1 MALAILLI
9 AEILPAQAIADGVQR
24 QAQAQT
30 TQAQESNVGNES
42 GILYEVEQERSANAK
57 IFRRTDGTYTA
68 LIADEPLHYLKDGVW
83 EEIDNT
89 LEEQPGEEKMVFANR
104 ENYFQASFPSELSD
118 DEAIAITNRGYTLSF
133 NMIHSSK
140 KAFKAKIKAK
150 TKEEKELRKKLSEA
164 QKRSNLS
171 ERQATIT
178 YQNIQTDVDLE
189 YTVLPQSVK
198 ENIIFKK
205 KPKEDAVY
213 EYQVYAPKL
222 KAKLSNT
229 GEITFADADGIP
241 VFTLPAPYMYD
252 ANGAHSEEI
261 QVSLSQQKDTYL
273 LRYTPSTE
281 WLHANERAYPVVLD
295 PVVEAEM
302 SLLAAAEE
310 ESETPDDDTYTIS
323 SLPTANYQS
332 ATELKIKGGGTIARA
347 FLFPQSQYIV
357 SSGVTSARLNL
368 YGKNLGSTAAKLAV
382 YGITQTWDPAAVTHH
397 AQPSFHPSPM
407 DYVTINASSAMQH
420 IVLDVTKFCAPSG
433 SDISYY
439 GLLLKALDESVN
451 TDLSVISSNDQNNS
465 DYQPTLEI
473 DYAGNQGIDDRYDY
487 HTQSVGRA
495 GTMYVN
501 DFSSNIC
508 IEREDIGL
516 GGNVMPVQIK
526 DYCNF
531 ISVLPIQLII
541 GSSWNM
547 NYNQNIHYVSDSADA
562 KPRISYK
569 NGQGKQISYIAS
581 AEENEAHTKVKWI
594 EETTNYVGDTGTA
607 LWMPK
612 TVTSNYGA
620 HLAEI
625 EITDNENHILQF
637 NSSGYMVRMA
647 DASQPSNAISIL
659 YNGSYIEKLIDG
671 VGREYRFTY
680 KDATSI
686 LTKKQL
692 QSIQCF
698 DADGNAITVKDDAG
712 NNVPYQVT
720 YENNSNIF
728 GSVLKSVTYPDG
740 KTVKYDY
747 GLGMTLTDVDNN
759 QMEARFDNQGKLRII
774 ERAYQSNGSYADGAW
789 LDMTYDGMF
798 QRRFTDSLGNVE
810 IKQFDEYGR
819 TVCSMDGET
828 GDYVYATYKTE
839 EIEGKKHNIL
849 SNVSETQPT
858 SMNYI
863 KNHSFEENAYNWS
876 VYSGDNTH
884 VRFRS
889 GLYAQAGAYCYRVA
903 RDTLG
908 TVTLH
913 QDYTNIKAGETYTLS
928 AWINLP
934 QALTG
939 DGARVSLQA
948 WNGSTW
954 LKETSSAKVKDTQG
968 KWVRLETTLTIP
980 ANATNLRCHVRM
992 DNSFGAI
999 YADAY
1004 QLEKTNKA
1012 AAYNYVEN
1020 PDFTF
1025 GSDSWRVI
1033 PTGAVATDT
1042 NNNQRASTLDN
1053 SVYRHTGSIT
1063 TQPCLIQRVFINGKA
1078 GDTFR
1083 FGAWAKVT
1091 DGLPLASG
1099 RSCAFRIQ
1107 TDDGEGND
1115 IETLGRID
1123 YNTNTQNWQYMQKSF
1138 TLDQDTA
1145 FVDLY
1150 LSYDRQMGSVMYDG
1164 VQLYKEEA
1172 QAESSDSGSGTEE
1185 AHCTCEGCEEADCS
1199 CRCAS
1204 KDACTCVQ
1212 CKRGTKETKDA
1223 KGNVTVSTQTDG
1235 TKSMETRNTYT
1246 ASGNYLASTTNSAGD
1261 TVSYGYNEKNGQLD
1275 SQTDG
1280 NGNTVQYSYNAMQA
1294 LTKVSQQVGSKT
1306 MSTAYGYEND
1316 RLSSVT
1322 HNGFSYN
1329 FTYDS
1334 WGNQTGVKVGSQSLV
1349 TYSYGTG
1356 TNHNKLNSITYGNGQ
1371 AITYQYDAKQN
1382 ITGIKYSG
1390 DSAWRFT
1397 YTYDRQG
1404 NVKTAT
1410 DNIAGTK
1417 ATLDGDRM
1425 EVRKLSDNSLVYSS
1439 VTADDGSVTETA
1451 FGKTYTRKTN
1461 DDSYTQS
1468 TGQTVKSGTVTSPG
1482 TATALSEKTD
1492 YFGRTL
1498 EKSVLAKNGTAVT
1511 GGVSTS
1517 YEYKSASAAQT
1528 SDRVNILRNAIKT
1541 GANTSATKDFSY
1553 TYDGNGNIKTVHQV
1567 NNDGGSTLLY
1577 TYHYD
1582 AANQLT
1588 RVDDK
1593 VQDLTVVYVYNEGGN
1608 LVSRTNYKYTT
1619 GTPLLLKRTW
1629 LYTYDS
1635 TWKDQLAYYDA
1646 KRIQYDTVGNPTS
1659 YNGWAFTWEAGRQL
1673 ASMSKSGTDVA
1684 YQYNADGLRTKKTVT
1699 QSGASTVYEYLW
1711 NESKLVGQKV
1721 GNDAVRILYDAND
1734 EPVGFTVN
1742 DTASY
1747 YYVKNLQGDVLAIV
1761 DKTGAEKVSYVYDAY
1776 GQIVS
1781 MTGDATLQKLN
1792 PCTYRGYYY
1801 DAETGLYYLQ
1811 SRYYNPEWGRF
1822 INADTSEIL
1831 NAVQGT
1837 TVSSNM
1843 YAYCENNPVNH
1854 HDKGGTFGTPIQWAF
1869 SIMGALLGIP
1879 FGKWIANRLGYY
1891 SGWRY
1896 NAVRIAAVAG
1906 GAVLGWFSGRALI
1919 SLVKMYVSANPSI
1932 FLRISARYGPNVL
1945 MRIYSVLNINGIGFF
1960 GARTLSAA
1968 ASVASRVL
1976 FGQQIKNAAHLI
1988 QLVKKYFEAPKKK
2001 LNTQQIKYLITLC
2014 QKFGLKIEVKR
2025 GDIVNVVNHKSW
2037 NGIPHI
2043 HIGNSRIHVALTKD
2057 AVKFIRSFFKI

>member
-1 MALAILLI
+1 MKKALRFISMALAILLI
-9 AEILPAQAIADGVQR
+9 AEILPAQAIADGFQQQTR
-24 QAQAQT
+24 AQAEQVQQPGNSE
-30 TQAQESNVGNES
+30 QA
-42 GILYEVEQERSANAK
+42 GILFEDVEQRSAFAK
-57 IFRRTDGTYTA
+57 IFKRTDGTYTA
-68 LIADEPLHYLKDGVW
+68 LLSADPIHFLEDGEW
-83 EEIDNT
+83 KEIDNT
-89 LEEQPGEEKMVFANR
+89 LEEKTAGGETVVENK
-104 ENYFQASFPSELSD
+104 ENYFQAKFPESLSD
-118 DEAIAITNRGYTLSF
+118 NQQVQISNQGYTLSF
-133 NMIHSSK
+133 SMLTPMK
-140 KAFKAKIKAK
+140 KSARAQIQAENKADKALL
-150 TKEEKELRKKLSEA
+150 ENASQA
-164 QKRSNLS
+164 QKRANLAK
-171 ERQATIT
+171 RQSTVT
-178 YQNIQTDVDLE
+178 YENAQADVDIE
-189 YTVLPQSVK
+189 YSVLPQSVK
-198 ENIIFKK
+198 ENIILNK
-205 KPKEDAVY
+205 KPSKGVI
-213 EYQVYAPKL
+213 YQYIIHAPKL
-222 KAKLSNT
+222 RASLAKDKSVAFTDEN
-229 GEITFADADGIP
+229 ENS

-252 ANGAHSEEI
+252 ANGMRSDAI
-261 QVSLSQQKDTYL
+261 QVTLANREGGYL
-273 LRYTPSTE
+273 LTYSPSTE
-281 WLHANERAYPVVLD
+281 WLRANERVYPVVLD
-295 PVVEAEM
+295 PVVEAET
-302 SLLAAAEE
+302 SLVASEGEE
-310 ESETPDDDTYTIS
+310 TETPDEDTYTIS
-323 SLPTANYQS
+323 SAPTGNYQYD
-332 ATELKIKGGGTIARA
+332 TELKIKGGGTIARA
-347 FLFPQSQYIV
+347 FLFPQSQHAF
-357 SSGVTSARLNL
+357 SSGISSARLNL
-368 YGKNLGSTAAKLAV
+368 YGKNLGSSAAKLAV
-382 YGITQTWDPAAVTHH
+382 YGTTQSWDPAAVTHN
-397 AQPSFHPSPM
+397 AQPSYYSAPI
-407 DYVTINASSAMQH
+407 DYVTVNASDALQQ
-420 IVLDVTKFCAPSG
+420 IVLDVTKYFAPSG
-433 SDISYY
+433 SGIAYY

-451 TDLSVISSNDQNNS
+451 TDLSILSSNHQESSN
-465 DYQPTLEI
+465 YRPTVEI

-531 ISVLPIQLII
+531 ISIVPIQLLL

-547 NYNQNIHYVSDSADA
+547 NYNQSIHYVSDSADG

-569 NGQGKQISYIAS
+569 NGQGRQISYIAS
-581 AEENEAHTKVKWI
+581 TEENEAHTKVKWI
-594 EETTNYVGDTGTA
+594 EETTNYVGDTGTV

-612 TVTSNYGA
+612 SVTSNYGA
-620 HLAEI
+620 HYAEM
-625 EITDNENHILQF
+625 EIADTENHILHF
-637 NSSGYMVRMA
+637 NTNGYMVKMA
-647 DASQPSNAISIL
+647 DASLPSNYISIV
-659 YNGSYIEKLIDG
+659 YNGGYIEKLIDG
-671 VGREYRFTY
+671 VGREYRFAYT
-680 KDATSI
+680 DATSI
-686 LTKKQL
+686 LTNKQL
-692 QSIQCF
+692 KSIQCF
-698 DADGNAITVKDDAG
+698 DADGNAITVQDGAG
-712 NNVPYQVT
+712 NSVPYQIT
-720 YENNSNIF
+720 YQNNSNLF

-747 GLGMTLTDVDNN
+747 GFGMTLTDIDNN
-759 QMEARFDNQGKLRII
+759 QMEAQFDNQGKLRII
-774 ERAYQSNGSYADGAW
+774 ERAYQSDGSYADGAW

-863 KNHSFEENAYNWS
+863 KNNSFEVNAYNWS
-876 VYSGDNTH
+876 VYSNDNTH

-903 RDTLG
+903 RDTTG
-908 TVTLH
+908 TVCLY
-913 QDYTNIKAGETYTLS
+913 QDYPNIQAGETYTLS
-928 AWINLP
+928 AWVNLP
-934 QALTG
+934 QAITG
-939 DGARVSLQA
+939 DGARVCLQA

-954 LKETSSAKVKDTQG
+954 LKETSSAKVKDTKG
-968 KWVRLETTLTIP
+968 KWVRLETTLTVP
-980 ANATNLRCHVRM
+980 VNATKLRCHVRM
-992 DNSFGAI
+992 DNSAGAI

-1004 QLEKTNKA
+1004 QLEKTDKA

-1025 GSDSWRVI
+1025 GAESWQVI
-1033 PTGAVATDT
+1033 PTGAVAADT

-1099 RSCAFRIQ
+1099 RSCAFRVQ

-1172 QAESSDSGSGTEE
+1172 QAESSGSGSGTEE

-1306 MSTAYGYEND
+1306 MSTAYGYTND

-1439 VTADDGSVTETA
+1439 VTAEDGSVTETA

-1461 DDSYTQS
+1461 DDSYTQTS
-1468 TGQTVKSGTVTSPG
+1468 GQTVKSGTITSPG

-1553 TYDGNGNIKTVHQV
+1553 TYDGNGNLKTVQQV

-1593 VQDLTVVYVYNEGGN
+1593 VQDLTVVYAYNEGGN

-1629 LYTYDS
+1629 LYSYDS

-1711 NESKLVGQKV
+1711 NESRLVGQKV

-1742 DTASY
+1742 DSASY
-1747 YYVKNLQGDVLAIV
+1747 FYVKNLQGDVLAIV

-1822 INADTSEIL
+1822 INADVAEVL
-1831 NAVQGT
+1831 N
-1837 TVSSNM
+1837 VSQEHPVSANLF
-1843 YAYCENNPVNH
+1843 AYCKNNPVNMV
-1854 HDKGGTFGTPIQWAF
+1854 DQSGTIAANVIGAVIGGVIGAVGGYFLTRWLADRIGLRGWKRNTFIWGLSAIITASAATIGYFVGPYVARAWSAF
-1869 SIMGALLGIP
+1869 SAKLAGLARGSFKSIAKLNAQKMRKINVSKHLWKKVLGKNVTNTNIQNLI
-1879 FGKWIANRLGYY
+1879 FKTIR
-1891 SGWRY
+1891 SGTWKY
-1896 NAVRIAAVAG
+1896 QTDGVIRIA
-1906 GAVLGWFSGRALI
+1906 L
-1919 SLVKMYVSANPSI
+1919 K
-1932 FLRISARYGPNVL
+1932 YGKEF
-1945 MRIYSVLNINGIGFF
+1945 I
-1960 GARTLSAA
+1960 
-1968 ASVASRVL
+1968 
-1976 FGQQIKNAAHLI
+1976 
-1988 QLVKKYFEAPKKK
+1988 
-2001 LNTQQIKYLITLC
+2001 
-2014 QKFGLKIEVKR
+2014 
-2025 GDIVNVVNHKSW
+2025 IVTGNVVNNVFKIGDAWVW
-2037 NGIPHI
+2037 NGS
-2043 HIGNSRIHVALTKD
+2043 GNMWGSAR
-2057 AVKFIRSFFKI
+2057 

>member
-1 MALAILLI
+1 
-9 AEILPAQAIADGVQR
+9 
-24 QAQAQT
+24 
-30 TQAQESNVGNES
+30 
-42 GILYEVEQERSANAK
+42 
-57 IFRRTDGTYTA
+57 
-68 LIADEPLHYLKDGVW
+68 
-83 EEIDNT
+83 
-89 LEEQPGEEKMVFANR
+89 
-104 ENYFQASFPSELSD
+104 
-118 DEAIAITNRGYTLSF
+118 
-133 NMIHSSK
+133 
-140 KAFKAKIKAK
+140 
-150 TKEEKELRKKLSEA
+150 
-164 QKRSNLS
+164 
-171 ERQATIT
+171 
-178 YQNIQTDVDLE
+178 
-189 YTVLPQSVK
+189 
-198 ENIIFKK
+198 
-205 KPKEDAVY
+205 
-213 EYQVYAPKL
+213 
-222 KAKLSNT
+222 
-229 GEITFADADGIP
+229 
-241 VFTLPAPYMYD
+241 
-252 ANGAHSEEI
+252 
-261 QVSLSQQKDTYL
+261 
-273 LRYTPSTE
+273 
-281 WLHANERAYPVVLD
+281 
-295 PVVEAEM
+295 
-302 SLLAAAEE
+302 
-310 ESETPDDDTYTIS
+310 
-323 SLPTANYQS
+323 
-332 ATELKIKGGGTIARA
+332 
-347 FLFPQSQYIV
+347 
-357 SSGVTSARLNL
+357 
-368 YGKNLGSTAAKLAV
+368 
-382 YGITQTWDPAAVTHH
+382 
-397 AQPSFHPSPM
+397 
-407 DYVTINASSAMQH
+407 
-420 IVLDVTKFCAPSG
+420 
-433 SDISYY
+433 
-439 GLLLKALDESVN
+439 
-451 TDLSVISSNDQNNS
+451 
-465 DYQPTLEI
+465 
-473 DYAGNQGIDDRYDY
+473 
-487 HTQSVGRA
+487 
-495 GTMYVN
+495 
-501 DFSSNIC
+501 
-508 IEREDIGL
+508 
-516 GGNVMPVQIK
+516 
-526 DYCNF
+526 
-531 ISVLPIQLII
+531 
-541 GSSWNM
+541 
-547 NYNQNIHYVSDSADA
+547 VSDSADA

-1822 INADTSEIL
+1822 INADIIEIL
-1831 NAVQGT
+1831 QLSKEEPVNANLF
-1837 TVSSNM
+1837 S
-1843 YAYCENNPVNH
+1843 YCNSNPVLLSDH
-1854 HDKGGTFGTPIQWAF
+1854 EGHFALSGLVGTLAF
-1869 SIMGALLGIP
+1869 I
-1879 FGKWIANRLGYY
+1879 
-1891 SGWRY
+1891 
-1896 NAVRIAAVAG
+1896 
-1906 GAVLGWFSGRALI
+1906 ALI
-1919 SLVKMYVSANPSI
+1919 YVVAYATFAAGVVATSVLTRAP
-1932 FLRISARYGPNVL
+1932 RISMPRTSTP
-1945 MRIYSVLNINGIGFF
+1945 SVTIL
-1960 GARTLSAA
+1960 RL
-1968 ASVASRVL
+1968 
-1976 FGQQIKNAAHLI
+1976 
-1988 QLVKKYFEAPKKK
+1988 LVSFATITYVTAKTKVKRKIREFNYQYFEAELINRKVIIGKGISFSQAKRRVDSERNVMCIKKIAAFALAK
-2001 LNTQQIKYLITLC
+2001 QYRKSVGPERSGGEGFFWHYHKN
-2014 QKFGLKIEVKR
+2014 R
-2025 GDIVNVVNHKSW
+2025 GSKA
-2037 NGIPHI
+2037 HI
-2043 HIGNSRIHVALTKD
+2043 WYVI
-2057 AVKFIRSFFKI
+2057 

>member
-1 MALAILLI
+1 MALAILII

-30 TQAQESNVGNES
+30 TQAQESDVGNES
-42 GILYEVEQERSANAK
+42 GILYEVEQERSAYSK
-57 IFRRTDGTYTA
+57 IFRKTDGTYTA

-89 LEEQPGEEKMVFANR
+89 LEQQTEKEKEFFENT
-104 ENYFQASFPSELSD
+104 ENYFQASFPSELTNN
-118 DEAIAITNRGYTLSF
+118 EAISITNQGYTLSF
-133 NMIHSSK
+133 SLNRSFK
-140 KAFKAKIKAK
+140 KSAKAKIKTK
-150 TKEEKELRKKLSEA
+150 TKEEKKLQKNISEA

-171 ERQATIT
+171 KIQSSIT
-178 YQNIQTDVDLE
+178 YQDMQSDLDLE
-189 YTVLPQSVK
+189 YTVLPRSVK
-198 ENIIFKK
+198 ENIILKK
-205 KPKEDAVY
+205 EPKSDVIY
-213 EYQVYAPKL
+213 EYTIRSPKL
-222 KAKLSNT
+222 KAKLSDT
-229 GEITFADADGIP
+229 GEVAFTDASGTPI
-241 VFTLPAPYMYD
+241 FTLPAPYMYD
-252 ANGAHSEEI
+252 ANGSHSDRI
-261 QVSLSQQKDTYL
+261 QVSLTQQKDTYL
-273 LRYTPSTE
+273 LSYVPSTE
-281 WLHANERAYPVVLD
+281 WLQANERAYPVVLD
-295 PVVEAEM
+295 PVVEAETA
-302 SLLAAAEE
+302 LLAAEE
-310 ESETPDDDTYTIS
+310 ETETPDDDTYTIS
-323 SLPTANYQS
+323 SSPTANYQY

-368 YGKNLGSTAAKLAV
+368 YGKNLGDAAAKLAV
-382 YGITQTWDPAAVTHH
+382 YGITQTWDPAAVTHN
-397 AQPSFHPSPM
+397 AQPSFHSSPM

-433 SDISYY
+433 SDIPYY
-439 GLLLKALDESVN
+439 GLLLKALDESGN
-451 TDLSVISSNDQNNS
+451 TDFSIISSNNQDNS
-465 DYQPTLEI
+465 DYQPTFEV

-531 ISVLPIQLII
+531 ISVVPIQLLI

-547 NYNQNIHYVSDSADA
+547 NYNQSIRYVSDSADG

-581 AEENEAHTKVKWI
+581 TEENEAHTKVKWV

-647 DASQPSNAISIL
+647 DAGQPSNAISIL

-720 YENNSNIF
+720 YENNSNLF

-774 ERAYQSNGSYADGAW
+774 ERAYQSDGSYADGAW

-968 KWVRLETTLTIP
+968 KWVRLETTLTVP
-980 ANATNLRCHVRM
+980 ANATKLRCHVRM
-992 DNSFGAI
+992 DNSSGAI

-1025 GSDSWRVI
+1025 GAESWRVI
-1033 PTGAVATDT
+1033 PTGAVATNA
-1042 NNNQRASTLDN
+1042 NNNQRASALDN
-1053 SVYRHTGSIT
+1053 SVYRHTGSVT

-1091 DGLPLASG
+1091 DGLPLIPG
-1099 RSCAFRIQ
+1099 RSCAFRVQ
-1107 TDDGEGND
+1107 TDDGEGANV
-1115 IETLGRID
+1115 ETLGRID
-1123 YNTNTQNWQYMQKSF
+1123 FNPYTQNWQYMQKSF
-1138 TLDQDTA
+1138 TLEQDVP

-1164 VQLYKEEA
+1164 VQLYKEET
-1172 QAESSDSGSGTEE
+1172 QAESSGGGGGTEE

-1204 KDACTCVQ
+1204 KAACTCVQ
-1212 CKRGTKETKDA
+1212 CKRGTNETKDA
-1223 KGNVTVSTQTDG
+1223 KGNVTISTQTDG
-1235 TKSMETRNTYT
+1235 TKSIETRNTYT

-1294 LTKVSQQVGSKT
+1294 LTKVTQQVGSKT
-1306 MSTAYGYEND
+1306 MSTAYGYAND

-1334 WGNQTGVKVGSQSLV
+1334 WGNQTGVKVGSQSLA

-1356 TNHNKLNSITYGNGQ
+1356 TNHNKLNSINYGNGQ
-1371 AITYQYDAKQN
+1371 TITYQYDAKQN
-1382 ITGIKYSG
+1382 ITGVKYNG
-1390 DSAWRFT
+1390 DASWRFT

-1439 VTADDGSVTETA
+1439 VTAEDGSVTETA

-1461 DDSYTQS
+1461 DDSYTQTS
-1468 TGQTVKSGTVTSPG
+1468 GQTVKSGTITSPG
-1482 TATALSEKTD
+1482 TSTALSKKTD

-1498 EKSVLAKNGTAVT
+1498 EKSALAKNGTAVT

-1517 YEYKSASAAQT
+1517 YEYKSASATQT

-1553 TYDGNGNIKTVHQV
+1553 TYDGNGNIKTVQQV
-1567 NNDGGSTLLY
+1567 TNDGGSTLLY

-1593 VQDLTVVYVYNEGGN
+1593 VQDLTIVYAYNAGGN

-1619 GTPLLLKRTW
+1619 GTPLLVKRTW

-1635 TWKDQLAYYDA
+1635 AWKDQLAYYDA
-1646 KRIQYDTVGNPTS
+1646 KRIQYDNVGNPTS
-1659 YNGWAFTWEAGRQL
+1659 YDGWAFTWEAGRQL
-1673 ASMSKSGTDVA
+1673 ASMSKSGTDIA

-1711 NESKLVGQKV
+1711 NESKLIGQKV

-1761 DKTGAEKVSYVYDAY
+1761 DKTGAEKVSYVYDAW
-1776 GQIVS
+1776 GRIVTA
-1781 MTGDATLQKLN
+1781 TGDAVLRKLN

-1801 DAETGLYYLQ
+1801 DAETELYYLQ

-1822 INADTSEIL
+1822 INADIIEIL
-1831 NAVQGT
+1831 HLSKEEPVNANLF
-1837 TVSSNM
+1837 S
-1843 YAYCENNPVNH
+1843 YCNNNPVLLSDH
-1854 HDKGGTFGTPIQWAF
+1854 EGHFALSGLVGTLAF
-1869 SIMGALLGIP
+1869 I
-1879 FGKWIANRLGYY
+1879 
-1891 SGWRY
+1891 
-1896 NAVRIAAVAG
+1896 
-1906 GAVLGWFSGRALI
+1906 ALI
-1919 SLVKMYVSANPSI
+1919 YVVAYATFAAGVAATSVLTRTP
-1932 FLRISARYGPNVL
+1932 RISMPRTSAP
-1945 MRIYSVLNINGIGFF
+1945 SVTILRLLVSFATITYVT
-1960 GARTLSAA
+1960 AKTKVKRK
-1968 ASVASRVL
+1968 
-1976 FGQQIKNAAHLI
+1976 IKEFNY
-1988 QLVKKYFEAPKKK
+1988 QYFEAELINRKVIIGKGISFSQAKRRVDSERNVMCIKKSAAFALAK
-2001 LNTQQIKYLITLC
+2001 QYRKSVGPERSSGEGFFWHYHKN
-2014 QKFGLKIEVKR
+2014 R
-2025 GDIVNVVNHKSW
+2025 GSKA
-2037 NGIPHI
+2037 HI
-2043 HIGNSRIHVALTKD
+2043 WYVI
-2057 AVKFIRSFFKI
+2057 

>member
-1 MALAILLI
+1 MKKVLRIISMALAILLI

-954 LKETSSAKVKDTQG
+954 LKETSSAKVKDTKG

-1025 GSDSWRVI
+1025 GADSWRVI

-1099 RSCAFRIQ
+1099 RSCAFRVQ

-1294 LTKVSQQVGSKT
+1294 LTKVTQQVGSKT

-1461 DDSYTQS
+1461 DDSYTQTS
-1468 TGQTVKSGTVTSPG
+1468 GQTVKSGTITSPG

-1629 LYTYDS
+1629 LYSYDS
-1635 TWKDQLAYYDA
+1635 TWKDQLTYYDA
-1646 KRIQYDTVGNPTS
+1646 KRIQYDNVGNPTS

-1822 INADTSEIL
+1822 INADVAEVL
-1831 NAVQGT
+1831 NISQEHP
-1837 TVSSNM
+1837 VSANLF
-1843 YAYCENNPVNH
+1843 AYCKNNPVNMVDQSGTIAANVIGAVIGGVIGAVGGYFLTRWLADRIGLRGWKRNTFIWGLSAIITASAATIGYFVGPYVARAWSTFSVKMAGLIRGSYRSVKLTAQTMKH
-1854 HDKGGTFGTPIQWAF
+1854 INVSKHLWGKVLGKVTNSSIQNLVYQAIRKGSWNIRNNGTIQ
-1869 SIMGALLGIP
+1869 IL
-1879 FGKWIANRLGYY
+1879 
-1891 SGWRY
+1891 WRY
-1896 NAVRIAAVAG
+1896 K
-1906 GAVLGWFSGRALI
+1906 GRVI
-1919 SLVKMYVSANPSI
+1919 EVTGKIMDKV
-1932 FLRISARYGPNVL
+1932 FRIS
-1945 MRIYSVLNINGIGFF
+1945 
-1960 GARTLSAA
+1960 
-1968 ASVASRVL
+1968 
-1976 FGQQIKNAAHLI
+1976 
-1988 QLVKKYFEAPKKK
+1988 
-2001 LNTQQIKYLITLC
+2001 
-2014 QKFGLKIEVKR
+2014 
-2025 GDIVNVVNHKSW
+2025 
-2037 NGIPHI
+2037 
-2043 HIGNSRIHVALTKD
+2043 D
-2057 AVKFIRSFFKI
+2057 AWVRK